1 MTKAELVAK
10 IAEDTDLTQAQATK
24 ALNSL
29 LATMIEEIKD
39 SGSIN
44 LAGLGSF
51 TLITR
56 AARTGFNPKTKEPLK
71 IPASKSVKFKC
82 SKTLKDSVNGR

>member
-10 IAEDTDLTQAQATK
+10 IAEDTNLTQSQAAK

-29 LATMIEEIKD
+29 LETILDEIKNT
-39 SGSIN
+39 GNIT

-51 TLITR
+51 NLVNR
-56 AARTGFNPKTKEPLK
+56 AARAGFNPKTREPLR
-71 IPASKSVKFKC
+71 IPASKSVRFRPAKG
-82 SKTLKDSVNGR
+82 LKESING

>member
-10 IAEDTDLTQAQATK
+10 IAQDSSLTQAQATK

-29 LATMIEEIKD
+29 LSTIVEEI
-39 SGSIN
+39 SENGGIA

-51 TLITR
+51 TLVKR
-56 AARTGFNPKTKEPLK
+56 AERAGFNPKTKEPLR
-71 IPASKSVKFKC
+71 IPPSKTVKFKC
-82 SKTLKDSVNGR
+82 AKALKDTVNG

>member
-10 IAEDTDLTQAQATK
+10 IAEDTELTQSQATK

-29 LATMIEEIKD
+29 IATMVDEIKD
-39 SGSIN
+39 TGTIA

-51 TLITR
+51 TLVNR
-56 AARTGFNPKTKEPLK
+56 AERAGFNPKTKEPLR
-71 IPASKSVKFKC
+71 IPASKSVRFRPAKA
-82 SKTLKDSVNGR
+82 LKDIVNG

>member
-10 IAEDTDLTQAQATK
+10 IAQDTGVTQVQAAK

-29 LATMIEEIKD
+29 LTAVVEEIKD
-39 SGSIN
+39 SGGIA

-51 TLITR
+51 TLVTR
-56 AARTGFNPKTKEPLK
+56 AERAGFNPKTKEPLR
-71 IPASKSVKFKC
+71 IPPSKTVKFKC
-82 SKTLKDSVNGR
+82 AKALKDSIND

>member
-10 IAEDTDLTQAQATK
+10 IAQDTELTQAQATK

-29 LATMIEEIKD
+29 LATIVEEISD
-39 SGSIN
+39 NGGIT

-51 TLITR
+51 TLVTR
-56 AARTGFNPKTKEPLK
+56 AERAGFNPKTKEPLR
-71 IPASKSVKFKC
+71 IPESKTVKFKC
-82 SKTLKDSVNGR
+82 AKALKDSVNA

>member
-10 IAEDTDLTQAQATK
+10 IAQDSQLTQAQAAK

-29 LATMIEEIKD
+29 LSTIVDEIKE
-39 SGSIN
+39 SGSIA

-51 TLITR
+51 TLVNR
-56 AARTGFNPKTKEPLK
+56 AERAGFNPKTKEPLR
-71 IPASKSVKFKC
+71 IPPSKTVKFKC
-82 SKTLKDSVNGR
+82 AKALKETVNG